1 MLSRC
6 RFLLSL
12 VAALS
17 LSTLASANS
26 APINMTSLH
35 SGASSVYSGTRA
47 YPGNLPITDGKGT
60 PARFDTFNQASTGAN
75 GSGLTLGRETL
86 GRSTASYN
94 SRVAFQNGNSMT
106 SRSEFVWK
114 VGTPF
119 QRPTSPMSTPEP
131 GSLLLLSTGLI
142 GFAGLIRRKLRG

>member
-1 MLSRC
+1 
-6 RFLLSL
+6 
-12 VAALS
+12 
-17 LSTLASANS
+17 
-26 APINMTSLH
+26 
-35 SGASSVYSGTRA
+35 
-47 YPGNLPITDGKGT
+47 
-60 PARFDTFNQASTGAN
+60 
-75 GSGLTLGRETL
+75 
-86 GRSTASYN
+86 
-94 SRVAFQNGNSMT
+94 MT